1 MTEYDVVV
9 VGGGSAGVAAA
20 IAAARCGAR
29 TLLIERAGCLGGA
42 STLRN
47 VVTYCGLYTLGDPPR
62 QAVAGIAEEVM
73 QGLRGMGAV
82 TGPQRHRGVF
92 VVFEP
97 EAVKRVLDRLCA
109 EAGVD
114 VLLHA
119 FVNGAT
125 RDRDRI
131 VEVSW
136 QDHAGIHTVR
146 AKAFVDASGDG
157 DLAFFAD
164 AATRYGNDGMV
175 NLGTLGTRFGGIPRD
190 ITVTADRLA
199 EAVAAGKGPFTK
211 DRSVMT
217 RLPISGDVVCYVA
230 SADYDPR
237 DAASF
242 SAAERSGREQAWAYL
257 EAIRTIPGC
266 EKAYLVSTGPE
277 FGTRELRHIEAR
289 LSAHLG
295 RRRAGP
301 HGRRFDRARCMGC
314 RMARPQDV
322 REHLRLS
329 AGQGHLRDPA
339 ALPDEPRH
347 REPVR
352 GGSSRRCRPEGGR
365 VGARH
370 GHGLRNR
377 PGRGRLCGSVRAAS
391 SCRWPCD
398 SQSFTQAERADR
410 RILSLLGHWPAIR
423 GPSFCGLLVR
433 PLPIFAPERGIGLW
447 CVVSAR
453 MLSENGVRGK
463 NGKNGENG
471 VAQWSMRR

>member
-9 VGGGSAGVAAA
+9 VGGGSAGVAAS

-73 QGLRGMGAV
+73 QSLRGMGAV

-109 EAGVD
+109 EAKVD

-125 RDRDRI
+125 RDRDRV

-136 QDHAGIHTVR
+136 QDHAGVHTVR

-257 EAIRTIPGC
+257 EVIRGLPGC
-266 EKAYLVSTGPE
+266 EKAYLASTGPD
-277 FGTRELRHIEAR
+277 FGTRESRHIDGRYRLTWQDVVAGKSMPDSIALGAWGVEWHDRRTFQSTFVYPPDMGVYEIPLGCLTSIDTPNLFSAGRTADGDQKAGASLRVMGTAFATGQASGVAAAQFAREAR
-289 LSAHLG
+289 TDADG
-295 RRRAGP
+295 VRA
-301 HGRRFDRARCMGC
+301 
-314 RMARPQDV
+314 V
-322 REHLRLS
+322 LR
-329 AGQGHLRDPA
+329 GQG
-339 ALPDEPRH
+339 ALVER
-347 REPVR
+347 
-352 GGSSRRCRPEGGR
+352 
-365 VGARH
+365 
-370 GHGLRNR
+370 
-377 PGRGRLCGSVRAAS
+377 
-391 SCRWPCD
+391 
-398 SQSFTQAERADR
+398 TQ
-410 RILSLLGHWPAIR
+410 
-423 GPSFCGLLVR
+423 
-433 PLPIFAPERGIGLW
+433 LP
-447 CVVSAR
+447 
-453 MLSENGVRGK
+453 
-463 NGKNGENG
+463 
-471 VAQWSMRR
+471 

>member
-1 MTEYDVVV
+1 MTEYDVAI

-62 QAVAGIAEEVM
+62 QAVAGVAGEVM
-73 QGLRGMGAV
+73 QGLHAMGAV

-136 QDHAGIHTVR
+136 HDHAGVHAVR
-146 AKAFVDASGDG
+146 AKAFVDASGEG

-164 AATRYGNDGMV
+164 ASTRYGNDGMV

-190 ITVTADRLA
+190 VTVTADRLA
-199 EAVAAGKGPFTK
+199 QAVSAGKGPFTK

-277 FGTRELRHIEAR
+277 FGTRESRHIEALYR
-289 LSAHLG
+289 LTWEDVVQG
-295 RRRAGP
+295 RRVDDSIALGAWGVEW
-301 HGRRFDRARCMGC
+301 HDRKTFESTFVYPPDKGTYEIPLRCLM
-314 RMARPQDV
+314 
-322 REHLRLS
+322 S
-329 AGQGHLRDPA
+329 RDTSNLFA
-339 ALPDEPRH
+339 A
-347 REPVR
+347 
-352 GGSSRRCRPEGGR
+352 
-365 VGARH
+365 
-370 GHGLRNR
+370 
-377 PGRGRLCGSVRAAS
+377 GRLVDADQKAGASVRVMGTAFATGQAA
-391 SCRWPCD
+391 
-398 SQSFTQAERADR
+398 
-410 RILSLLGHWPAIR
+410 
-423 GPSFCGLLVR
+423 
-433 PLPIFAPERGIGLW
+433 
-447 CVVSAR
+447 
-453 MLSENGVRGK
+453 
-463 NGKNGENG
+463 G
-471 VAQWSMRR
+471 VAAAAYAQHRHVDADAVRKVLHRQNALIDRF

>member
-1 MTEYDVVV
+1 MTEYDVIV

-20 IAAARCGAR
+20 IAASRCGAR
-29 TLLIERAGCLGGA
+29 TLLIERAACLGGA

-131 VEVSW
+131 VEVAW
-136 QDHAGIHTVR
+136 QDHAGAHTVR
-146 AKAFVDASGDG
+146 AKAFVDASGEG

-164 AATRYGNDGMV
+164 ASTRYGNDGLV
-175 NLGTLGTRFGGIPRD
+175 NLGTLGTRFGGIPREV
-190 ITVTADRLA
+190 TVTADRLA
-199 EAVAAGKGPFTK
+199 EAVASGKGPFTK

-277 FGTRELRHIEAR
+277 FGTRESRHIEAR
-289 LSAHLG
+289 YRLRWEDVVQGRTVEDSIALG
-295 RRRAGP
+295 AWGVEWHDRKTFESTFVYPPDKGTYEIPLRCLMSRDTANLFAAGRLVDADQRAG
-301 HGRRFDRARCMGC
+301 A
-314 RMARPQDV
+314 
-322 REHLRLS
+322 
-329 AGQGHLRDPA
+329 
-339 ALPDEPRH
+339 
-347 REPVR
+347 
-352 GGSSRRCRPEGGR
+352 
-365 VGARH
+365 
-370 GHGLRNR
+370 
-377 PGRGRLCGSVRAAS
+377 SVRVMGTAFATGQAAGVAAAS
-391 SCRWPCD
+391 FAQHHHVDANAVRKVLHR
-398 SQSFTQAERADR
+398 QNALIDR
-410 RILSLLGHWPAIR
+410 I
-423 GPSFCGLLVR
+423 
-433 PLPIFAPERGIGLW
+433 
-447 CVVSAR
+447 
-453 MLSENGVRGK
+453 
-463 NGKNGENG
+463 
-471 VAQWSMRR
+471 

>member
-20 IAAARCGAR
+20 IAAARYGAR

-62 QAVAGIAEEVM
+62 QAVAGIAEEVL

-136 QDHAGIHTVR
+136 QDHAGIRTVR
-146 AKAFVDASGDG
+146 AKAFVDASGEG

-175 NLGTLGTRFGGIPRD
+175 NLGTLGTRFGGIPREV
-190 ITVTADRLA
+190 TVTADRLA

-211 DRSVMT
+211 DRSVML

-257 EAIRTIPGC
+257 DAVRTIPGC

-277 FGTRELRHIEAR
+277 FGTRESRHIEALYR
-289 LSAHLG
+289 LTWEDVVQGRHVDDSIALG
-295 RRRAGP
+295 AWGVEW
-301 HGRRFDRARCMGC
+301 HDRKTFESTFVYPPDKGTYGIPLRCLM
-314 RMARPQDV
+314 
-322 REHLRLS
+322 S
-329 AGQGHLRDPA
+329 RDTANLFA
-339 ALPDEPRH
+339 A
-347 REPVR
+347 
-352 GGSSRRCRPEGGR
+352 
-365 VGARH
+365 
-370 GHGLRNR
+370 
-377 PGRGRLCGSVRAAS
+377 GRLADADQKAGASLRVMGTAFATGQAA
-391 SCRWPCD
+391 
-398 SQSFTQAERADR
+398 
-410 RILSLLGHWPAIR
+410 
-423 GPSFCGLLVR
+423 
-433 PLPIFAPERGIGLW
+433 
-447 CVVSAR
+447 
-453 MLSENGVRGK
+453 
-463 NGKNGENG
+463 G
-471 VAQWSMRR
+471 VAAAAFAQHRHVDADAVRKVLHRQNALIDRF